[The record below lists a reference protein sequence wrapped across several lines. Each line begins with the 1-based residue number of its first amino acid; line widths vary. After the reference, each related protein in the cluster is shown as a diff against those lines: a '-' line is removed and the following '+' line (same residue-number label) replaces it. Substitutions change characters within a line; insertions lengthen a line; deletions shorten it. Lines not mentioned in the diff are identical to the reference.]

1 MNDISLLEYSNIKR
15 KNMDY
20 KQIIIDTNE
29 DFDRWYNENSHR
41 NLIFRGM
48 KSARFKNYT
57 SAQRKWMITDGL
69 MNKAGDGIIGY
80 TNYITSLLSNCREW
94 EEGIIVKYLTNNGIE
109 ASDLILLTIMQH
121 YGAPT
126 PLLDFSSNINVAL
139 YFAAQIDSPK
149 SLNDYMSVYSL
160 NVNQNAERLIKLSE
174 NPQLISNSYQEL
186 AKLEQL
192 ILIDRS
198 DILSSNLNI
207 IAQEGLLLM
216 NYHPWKYLGGWNNEY
231 TILNG
236 RVVVK
241 ITELPE
247 LPVEIPVL
255 YNVYCADINKK
266 LIPYIKCKYLNK
278 LHNMLPDYT
287 NMADMLNKFV
297 I

>member
-1 MNDISLLEYSNIKR
+1 
-15 KNMDY
+15 
-20 KQIIIDTNE
+20 
-29 DFDRWYNENSHR
+29 
-41 NLIFRGM
+41 
-48 KSARFKNYT
+48 
-57 SAQRKWMITDGL
+57 
-69 MNKAGDGIIGY
+69 
-80 TNYITSLLSNCREW
+80 
-94 EEGIIVKYLTNNGIE
+94 
-109 ASDLILLTIMQH
+109 
-121 YGAPT
+121 
-126 PLLDFSSNINVAL
+126 
-139 YFAAQIDSPK
+139 
-149 SLNDYMSVYSL
+149 
-160 NVNQNAERLIKLSE
+160 
-174 NPQLISNSYQEL
+174 
-186 AKLEQL
+186 
-192 ILIDRS
+192 
-198 DILSSNLNI
+198 
-207 IAQEGLLLM
+207 M

>member
-1 MNDISLLEYSNIKR
+1 MNDISLLEHPNIKR

-149 SLNDYMSVYSL
+149 SLDDYMSVYSL

-216 NYHPWKYLGGWNNEY
+216 NYHPWKYLAGWNNEY

-241 ITELPE
+241 ITDLPE

-266 LIPYIKCKYLNK
+266 LIPYIKSKYLNK
-278 LHNMLPDYT
+278 LHNMFPDYT
-287 NMADMLNKFV
+287 NMADTLNKFV

>member
-1 MNDISLLEYSNIKR
+1 MNDISLLGHPNIKR

-109 ASDLILLTIMQH
+109 ASDLIILTIMQH

-149 SLNDYMSVYSL
+149 SLDDYMSVYSL

-216 NYHPWKYLGGWNNEY
+216 NYHPLKYLAGWNNEY

-241 ITELPE
+241 ITDLPE

-266 LIPYIKCKYLNK
+266 LIPYIKSKYLNK
-278 LHNMLPDYT
+278 LHNMFPDYT

>member
-1 MNDISLLEYSNIKR
+1 MNDISLLEHQNIKR

-149 SLNDYMSVYSL
+149 SLDDYMSVYSL

-216 NYHPWKYLGGWNNEY
+216 NYHPWKYLAGWNNEY

-241 ITELPE
+241 ITDLPE

-266 LIPYIKCKYLNK
+266 LIPYIKSKYLNK
-278 LHNMLPDYT
+278 LHNMFPDYT

>member
-1 MNDISLLEYSNIKR
+1 MNDISLLEHPNIKR

-94 EEGIIVKYLTNNGIE
+94 EESIIVKYLTNNGIE

-149 SLNDYMSVYSL
+149 SLDDYMSVYSL

-174 NPQLISNSYQEL
+174 HPQLISKSYQEL

-216 NYHPWKYLGGWNNEY
+216 NYHPWKNLGGWNNEY

-241 ITELPE
+241 ITDLPE

-266 LIPYIKCKYLNK
+266 LIPYIKSKYLNK
-278 LHNMLPDYT
+278 LHNMFPDYT

>member
-1 MNDISLLEYSNIKR
+1 
-15 KNMDY
+15 
-20 KQIIIDTNE
+20 
-29 DFDRWYNENSHR
+29 
-41 NLIFRGM
+41 
-48 KSARFKNYT
+48 
-57 SAQRKWMITDGL
+57 MITDGL

-149 SLNDYMSVYSL
+149 SLDDYMSVYSL

-174 NPQLISNSYQEL
+174 HPQLISKSYQEL

-231 TILNG
+231 TTLNG

-241 ITELPE
+241 ITDLPE

-266 LIPYIKCKYLNK
+266 LIPYIKSKYLNK
-278 LHNMLPDYT
+278 LHNMFPDYT

>member
-1 MNDISLLEYSNIKR
+1 MNDISLLEHPNIKR

-149 SLNDYMSVYSL
+149 SLDDYMSVYSL

-216 NYHPWKYLGGWNNEY
+216 NYHPWKYLAGWNNEY

-241 ITELPE
+241 ITDLPE

-266 LIPYIKCKYLNK
+266 LIPYIKSKYLNK
-278 LHNMLPDYT
+278 LHNMFPDYT

>member
-1 MNDISLLEYSNIKR
+1 MNDISLLGHPNIKR

-109 ASDLILLTIMQH
+109 ASDLIILTIMQH

-149 SLNDYMSVYSL
+149 SLDDYMSVYSL

-216 NYHPWKYLGGWNNEY
+216 NYHPWKYLAGWNNEY

-241 ITELPE
+241 ITDLPE

-266 LIPYIKCKYLNK
+266 LIPYIKSKYLNK
-278 LHNMLPDYT
+278 LHNMFPDYT